1 MERTCASCS
10 PINNSARQFVAW
22 EKQGRQ
28 RVLKH
33 SRGEGSCLTGKNT
46 SQYQATPNNGGQLAL
61 DMEYIQYQTKMDK
74 RYNRNRKVHMIV
86 AVIDGMGGGIG
97 AQIVTQLRQELPLE
111 VEILA
116 LGTNAIATDR
126 MMKARANR
134 GASGE
139 NAIHVSIDKADFI
152 LAPIGVVI
160 PNSMM
165 GEVTSVIAESIA
177 GAPGRKLLLP
187 INQPH
192 FEIVGIEWKALT
204 KQISAAIEIIRQAL
218 EMDGD

>member
-1 MERTCASCS
+1 
-10 PINNSARQFVAW
+10 
-22 EKQGRQ
+22 
-28 RVLKH
+28 
-33 SRGEGSCLTGKNT
+33 
-46 SQYQATPNNGGQLAL
+46 
-61 DMEYIQYQTKMDK
+61 
-74 RYNRNRKVHMIV
+74 MIV

-116 LGTNAIATDR
+116 LGTNAIATEK

-139 NAIHVSIDKADFI
+139 NAIRVSIRQADFI
-152 LAPIGVVI
+152 IAPIGVVV

-165 GEVTSVIAESIA
+165 GEITPAIAEAVA

-204 KQISAAIEIIRQAL
+204 KQISAAIEVVRQAL
-218 EMDGD
+218 EAEDV

>member
-1 MERTCASCS
+1 
-10 PINNSARQFVAW
+10 
-22 EKQGRQ
+22 
-28 RVLKH
+28 
-33 SRGEGSCLTGKNT
+33 
-46 SQYQATPNNGGQLAL
+46 
-61 DMEYIQYQTKMDK
+61 
-74 RYNRNRKVHMIV
+74 MII

-116 LGTNAIATDR
+116 LGTNAIATEK
-126 MMKARANR
+126 MMKARASR

-139 NAIHVSIDKADFI
+139 NAIQVSINQADFI

-160 PNSMM
+160 PNSLM
-165 GEVTSVIAESIA
+165 GEITPAIATAIA
-177 GAPGRKLLLP
+177 NAPGAKLLLP

-204 KQISAAIEIIRQAL
+204 KQISQAIGMIRERAGIAPPEESSHTSTL
-218 EMDGD
+218 DK

>member
-1 MERTCASCS
+1 
-10 PINNSARQFVAW
+10 
-22 EKQGRQ
+22 
-28 RVLKH
+28 
-33 SRGEGSCLTGKNT
+33 
-46 SQYQATPNNGGQLAL
+46 
-61 DMEYIQYQTKMDK
+61 
-74 RYNRNRKVHMIV
+74 MII

-116 LGTNAIATDR
+116 LGTNAIATEK
-126 MMKARANR
+126 MMRARANR

-139 NAIHVSIDKADFI
+139 NAIRVSIGQADFI
-152 LAPIGVVI
+152 LAPIGAVV
-160 PNSMM
+160 PNSLM
-165 GEVTSVIAESIA
+165 GEVTPSIAEAIA

-204 KQISAAIEIIRQAL
+204 KQISAAIEVIRQTL
-218 EMDGD
+218 EAKGV

>member
-1 MERTCASCS
+1 
-10 PINNSARQFVAW
+10 
-22 EKQGRQ
+22 
-28 RVLKH
+28 
-33 SRGEGSCLTGKNT
+33 
-46 SQYQATPNNGGQLAL
+46 
-61 DMEYIQYQTKMDK
+61 
-74 RYNRNRKVHMIV
+74 MII
-86 AVIDGMGGGIG
+86 AVVDGMGGGIG

-116 LGTNAIATDR
+116 LGTNAIATDK
-126 MMKARANR
+126 MMKAKANR

-139 NAIHVSIDKADFI
+139 NAIRVSINLADFI

-165 GEVTSVIAESIA
+165 GEITPAIAEAVASA
-177 GAPGRKLLLP
+177 RGHKLLLP

-204 KQISAAIEIIRQAL
+204 KQISAAIEVIRQAL
-218 EMDGD
+218 AGAAI

>member
-1 MERTCASCS
+1 MV
-10 PINNSARQFVAW
+10 I
-22 EKQGRQ
+22 
-28 RVLKH
+28 
-33 SRGEGSCLTGKNT
+33 
-46 SQYQATPNNGGQLAL
+46 
-61 DMEYIQYQTKMDK
+61 
-74 RYNRNRKVHMIV
+74 

-97 AQIVTQLRQELPLE
+97 AQIVTQLRQELSLE

-116 LGTNAIATDR
+116 LGTNAVATEK

-139 NAIHVSIDKADFI
+139 NAIRVSIGRADFI

-165 GEVTSVIAESIA
+165 GEVTPGIAEAIA
-177 GAPGRKLLLP
+177 SAPGRKLLLP

-204 KQISAAIEIIRQAL
+204 KQISAAISVIRQAL
-218 EMDGD
+218 EAEPEQV